1 MHVAAE
7 AAPRCAFLSTREFQR
22 RISLLGNVL
31 VDCQRSLVLLGVLM
45 YQEYEVRGPSRRAIS
60 VTGHLKFKGCSD
72 FYVLSK
78 FSFYFRTAGAAP
90 VQCSLSTSCRPSGS
104 PGRCRPVPLPP
115 SLGPGACCTPFL
127 WPSATSTRGRRKPKQ
142 SLSREFFFNRLLKL
156 CFNAQLPKGNA
167 PKV

>member
-1 MHVAAE
+1 VHVAAE

-78 FSFYFRTAGAAP
+78 FSFY
-90 VQCSLSTSCRPSGS
+90 L
-104 PGRCRPVPLPP
+104 
-115 SLGPGACCTPFL
+115 
-127 WPSATSTRGRRKPKQ
+127 KQ
-142 SLSREFFFNRLLKL
+142 SKASAESFFNRLLKL